1 LRSSRGKTSGMP
13 LSPETNIATRDTFL
27 TTVDSTFTALV
38 TEIDATIR
46 AVFSDLE
53 GYISYKMLMYR
64 VGQKRSDW
72 LVAIDARGTKCVT
85 LRFFKG
91 VDFLDTERLLRLGT
105 TTIGNLDFTTS
116 LNQVD
121 KEHIVDFTKLALA
134 WHAHEAFQKLD

>member
-1 LRSSRGKTSGMP
+1 MP
-13 LSPETNIATRDTFL
+13 VSPETNIATRDTFL
-27 TTVDSTFTALV
+27 TTVDGKFTALV

-46 AVFSDLE
+46 AVSSDLE

-72 LVAIDARGTKCVT
+72 LIAIDARGTKCVT

-91 VDFLDTERLLRLGT
+91 VHFSDPDKLLRLGT

-116 LNQVD
+116 ITSAD
-121 KEHIVDFTKLALA
+121 KAQIADFTKQAIA
-134 WHAHEAFQKLD
+134 WHAHEASQK

>member
-1 LRSSRGKTSGMP
+1 MP
-13 LSPETNIATRDTFL
+13 ISTETNIATRDTFL
-27 TTVDSTFTALV
+27 TTVDDKYTALV

-46 AVFSDLE
+46 DVSTDLE

-72 LVAIDARGTKCVT
+72 LIAIDVRGTKCVT

-91 VDFLDTERLLRLGT
+91 IHFSDPDKLLRLGT

-116 LNQVD
+116 LTESD
-121 KEHIVDFTKLALA
+121 KDHIVDFTKQAIA
-134 WHAHEAFQKLD
+134 WHANEASQK

>member
-1 LRSSRGKTSGMP
+1 MP
-13 LSPETNIATRDTFL
+13 ISPEMNIATRDTFL
-27 TTVDSTFTALV
+27 TTVDGKFAALI

-46 AVFSDLE
+46 DVSADLE

-72 LVAIDARGTKCVT
+72 LIAIDARGTKCVT

-91 VDFLDTERLLRLGT
+91 VYFLDTEKLLRLGT

-116 LNQVD
+116 LMQGD
-121 KEHIVDFTKLALA
+121 KAHIADFTKQAIA
-134 WHAHEAFQKLD
+134 WHADESQGAP